1 VPRRPPLRRVL
12 LVAGLA
18 ATVVTLTAC
27 TAGPSRPKPAASGP
41 VAVPVP
47 TASAALVVSSCR
59 ALISSLPDELDSGV
73 RRRPVTGDATR
84 TAAWGDPAITL
95 RCGVAHATTGV
106 GPITI
111 DGLSFLTNAS
121 AGITTW
127 TTTDRAVN
135 VSIDV
140 PKSYAEQV
148 YDVNPL
154 VGALLRA
161 LPAASAAPG
170 P

>member
-1 VPRRPPLRRVL
+1 L
-12 LVAGLA
+12 AGLPLSL
-18 ATVVTLTAC
+18 VGC
-27 TAGPSRPKPAASGP
+27 SSSSPKPAATGP

-47 TASAALVVSSCR
+47 TASAAEIVASCR
-59 ALISSLPDELDSGV
+59 SLLAAVPNQLDAGV

-95 RCGVAHATTGV
+95 RCGVARATTGV

-111 DGLSFLTNAS
+111 DTVSFLTS
-121 AGITTW
+121 TGGSITTW

-140 PKSYAEQV
+140 PKHYTEQV
-148 YDVNPL
+148 YDVTPL
-154 VGALLRA
+154 VSPIVKS
-161 LPAASAAPG
+161 LPAAAPAPG
-170 P
+170 A